1 MKVVIIVMI
10 VIVIVIG
17 SDKNKN
23 NNDTFDNNN
32 NNNYAKLICFE
43 TRCQNHFPF
52 IKSLLQS
59 SGRTKATRYF
69 RHNL

>member
-1 MKVVIIVMI
+1 MI

-32 NNNYAKLICFE
+32 NNNNYAKLIYFE

-69 RHNL
+69 RHTL